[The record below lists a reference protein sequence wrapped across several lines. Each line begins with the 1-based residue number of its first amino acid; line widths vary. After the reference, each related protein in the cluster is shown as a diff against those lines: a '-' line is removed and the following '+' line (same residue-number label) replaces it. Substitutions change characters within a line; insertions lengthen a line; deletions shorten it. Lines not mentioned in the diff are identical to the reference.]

1 MQDILMCIQMGKTLD
16 DPGRMKFETQEFYV
30 KSEAE
35 MAELFPNAPEALE
48 NTVRIAELC
57 NVEFEFGK
65 YHLPHFQ
72 LPEGY
77 DDGEAYF
84 RDLCWRGFARR
95 YPGQP
100 EQYRKQLEYEMG
112 MIKKMGFVDYFLIV
126 SDFIAYAK
134 GTGSRWDRGAVRRR
148 VSMGVLLFDI
158 TDLDPMNMACTSSG
172 SSIRT
177 AFPCLILTS
186 TSASA
191 GGRRSLTMSTGST
204 AQTM

>member
-48 NTVRIAELC
+48 NTARIAELC

-84 RDLCWRGFARR
+84 RDLCWKGFARR

-134 GTGSRWDRGAVRRR
+134 GNGIPVGPGRGSAAG
-148 VSMGVLLFDI
+148 SMGVLLFEYHRPGSHKI
-158 TDLDPMNMACTSSG
+158 WPVLRAVPQSG
-172 SSIRT
+172 PRFH
-177 AFPCLILTS
+177 A
-186 TSASA
+186 
-191 GGRRSLTMSTGST
+191 
-204 AQTM
+204 